1 MKIQEYLKQKKIICD
16 GAFGTRFSDLYG
28 NEAIPEHYNITQPEW
43 IRRIHREYLEAG
55 AVLIRTNTFASNRK
69 SLSCKAEEVK
79 KNIKAAW
86 ANALDAAKECG
97 RQPGA
102 DCFLAGAIGPIS
114 QGIGWTEAERREEY
128 RLICE
133 GLLEAGAEILLFET
147 FHDIRDILPVIRE
160 IGEKFETDSAKG
172 EKPFIMV
179 QFCVNQYGYS
189 NAGISARRLAE
200 EAGKYQEID
209 AIGFNCGV
217 GPGHLRQILHKVSV
231 PEGKYMAALPNA
243 GYPGYIADRRI
254 FSGSGEYFAEKMSE
268 IGALGVSILGGCC
281 GTDPSYI
288 SEMCKKIDLS
298 ASPVRR
304 MLPKREGEAKVRRK
318 NSGFWH
324 GKETGKKLI
333 AVELSPPPGIDDEKV
348 MEAAFSLKN
357 MTVDVLTFP
366 DSPSGRTRADAML
379 MAMKVQQET
388 GLCVMPHICC
398 RDRNAIAM
406 RSQFLGGYIN
416 GIRNILAVTG
426 DPVPTL
432 MRQDIKSV
440 FNFDSVGL
448 MGILHELNQEE
459 FVEDPIV
466 FGGAMHPARP
476 NLEVEIRR
484 VRKKMEQGAEFF
496 LTQPIFTESEAQRLK
511 QIKEET
517 GARILCGIM
526 PLVSL
531 RNALFIKNEMA
542 GIQVDDTT
550 LSRFRADMSREEGEM
565 AGVGIAK
572 SVMEMTEDFV
582 DGYYFSIPFNRVKLL
597 EHILKG

>member
-1 MKIQEYLKQKKIICD
+1 
-16 GAFGTRFSDLYG
+16 
-28 NEAIPEHYNITQPEW
+28 
-43 IRRIHREYLEAG
+43 
-55 AVLIRTNTFASNRK
+55 
-69 SLSCKAEEVK
+69 
-79 KNIKAAW
+79 
-86 ANALDAAKECG
+86 
-97 RQPGA
+97 
-102 DCFLAGAIGPIS
+102 
-114 QGIGWTEAERREEY
+114 
-128 RLICE
+128 
-133 GLLEAGAEILLFET
+133 
-147 FHDIRDILPVIRE
+147 
-160 IGEKFETDSAKG
+160 
-172 EKPFIMV
+172 
-179 QFCVNQYGYS
+179 
-189 NAGISARRLAE
+189 
-200 EAGKYQEID
+200 
-209 AIGFNCGV
+209 
-217 GPGHLRQILHKVSV
+217 
-231 PEGKYMAALPNA
+231 
-243 GYPGYIADRRI
+243 
-254 FSGSGEYFAEKMSE
+254 
-268 IGALGVSILGGCC
+268 
-281 GTDPSYI
+281 
-288 SEMCKKIDLS
+288 
-298 ASPVRR
+298 
-304 MLPKREGEAKVRRK
+304 
-318 NSGFWH
+318 
-324 GKETGKKLI
+324 
-333 AVELSPPPGIDDEKV
+333 
-348 MEAAFSLKN
+348 
-357 MTVDVLTFP
+357 
-366 DSPSGRTRADAML
+366 ML

-459 FVEDPIV
+459 FAEDPIV

-496 LTQPIFTESEAQRLK
+496 LTQPIFTESEAKRLK

-565 AGVGIAK
+565 AGVGIAR
-572 SVMEMTEDFV
+572 SVMEMTEEFV

-597 EHILKG
+597 EHILKA